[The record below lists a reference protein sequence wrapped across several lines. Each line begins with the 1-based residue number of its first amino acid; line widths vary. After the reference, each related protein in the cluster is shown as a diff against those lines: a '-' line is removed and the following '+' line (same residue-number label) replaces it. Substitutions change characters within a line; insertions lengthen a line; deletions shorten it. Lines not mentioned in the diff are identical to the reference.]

1 MKDNIEFLQEYHS
14 QKEHQDG
21 EEMDESEPL
30 YENGYES
37 SAGTQSTRPS
47 FLRRGVDKARSLVK
61 MKASLEDGE
70 EDVEFQ
76 RVFQQGAL
84 ISQII

>member
-1 MKDNIEFLQEYHS
+1 
-14 QKEHQDG
+14 
-21 EEMDESEPL
+21 MDESEPL

-61 MKASLEDGE
+61 MKASLEDGD
-70 EDVEFQ
+70 EDVEF
-76 RVFQQGAL
+76 
-84 ISQII
+84 